1 MELPL
6 TVASTEVDALI
17 VVSEV
22 VLDIRQ
28 TLVSRSSHNMVLIPR
43 TLLALG
49 TANIGQ
55 MSPAATRSTL

>member
-1 MELPL
+1 MKLPL

-17 VVSEV
+17 IVSDV

-28 TLVSRSSHNMVLIPR
+28 TLMSQSPHMVLIPH

-49 TANIGQ
+49 TANMGQ